1 MKTWIGAAI
10 VAAALAFGGP
20 AAMGSPAQA
29 VKTTSQATSLYQAT
43 DFSAR
48 RYHRYYRHYGYRY
61 YRPHYYARPYYYRP
75 TITRPSHIITRQRR
89 SYRSVSASA
98 LGRGGKQ
105 RPSHVAVP
113 AFAGATT
120 I

>member
-20 AAMGSPAQA
+20 AAIGSPAQA
-29 VKTTSQATSLYQAT
+29 VKTASQATSLYPAT

-75 TITRPSHIITRQRR
+75 YYYAPQPYYYAPAPI
-89 SYRSVSASA
+89 
-98 LGRGGKQ
+98 
-105 RPSHVAVP
+105 VP
-113 AFAGATT
+113 FGFGFGFGPWW
-120 I
+120 

>member
-10 VAAALAFGGP
+10 VAAALPFGGP

-29 VKTTSQATSLYQAT
+29 EKTTSLATSLYQAT

-75 TITRPSHIITRQRR
+75 YYYGPQPYYYAPAPI
-89 SYRSVSASA
+89 
-98 LGRGGKQ
+98 
-105 RPSHVAVP
+105 VP
-113 AFAGATT
+113 FGFGFGFGPWW
-120 I
+120 